1 MFQFT
6 IIFIIL
12 FMEETDMIIKIDEL
26 IRLDEFKNIRLISGS
41 KGLWRQVDSIGWLD
55 YEFVKSQSNRQ
66 YYSKFN
72 KGQLVMTSFLYAK
85 DNVFLTRDA
94 IRHLIDRDVSG
105 LIVNNV
111 FRIDIPETVLRYAD
125 AKEFPIFVTED
136 PSADLCSL
144 TIKLHDYIKDIERAE
159 FGDKEIGALLNTP
172 IPREE
177 VKTSAMRMNPS
188 FLPQITA
195 IYCHKE
201 SFLSDEEYV
210 KQVTKYQKS
219 EIYDRHNS
227 LYRYQN
233 GFMYIISSED
243 LESGFGNNYINQ
255 AIDSIVGDSS
265 EYSIGI
271 GEKHYDIR
279 ELDHAMQEAIYASII
294 NRKKEDIFTAY
305 HDLGSYQ
312 AILPLAEDPAMVSY
326 AERLLEPVIEYD
338 ASYNTMLLNT
348 LLDYVLLEG
357 DLHRLATDMNQHENT
372 LRYRFN
378 QIGKITG
385 LNPIRSGDYEKLA
398 LAAKILICKNNM

>member
-1 MFQFT
+1 
-6 IIFIIL
+6 
-12 FMEETDMIIKIDEL
+12 MIIRIEEL
-26 IRLDEFKNIRLISGS
+26 TRLDEFKNIRLIAGE
-41 KGLWRQVDSIGWLD
+41 KGLWRQVESFGWLD
-55 YEFVKSQSNRQ
+55 YEFVKNQKSKQFYSN
-66 YYSKFN
+66 FN

-85 DNVFLTRDA
+85 DNAFLTRDA
-94 IRHLIDRDVSG
+94 VRHLIDRDASG

-111 FRIDIPETVLRYAD
+111 FRIDIPEPALRYAD

-144 TIKLHDYIKDIERAE
+144 TIKLHDYIKDMEREE

-172 IPREE
+172 VGKEE
-177 VKTSAMRMNPS
+177 VRMSATRMNPS

-195 IYCHKE
+195 IYFHKE
-201 SFLSDEEYV
+201 AFLSDEEYV
-210 KQVTKYQKS
+210 KHVTKYQKS
-219 EIYDRHNS
+219 EMYDRHNS

-233 GFMYIISSED
+233 GFMYIISGND
-243 LESGFGNNYINQ
+243 LESAFGNKYISS
-255 AIDSIVGDSS
+255 AITSIIADPS

-271 GEKHYDIR
+271 GDIHYDIS

-294 NRKKEDIFTAY
+294 NHKKDDIFTAY

-312 AILPLAEDPAMVSY
+312 AILPLAEDPAMMAY
-326 AERLLEPVIEYD
+326 AERLLEPIIEYD
-338 ASYNTMLLNT
+338 ASYSTILLNT

-357 DLHRLATDMNQHENT
+357 DLHRLAADMNQHENT

-378 QIGKITG
+378 QIEKITG

-398 LAAKILICKNNM
+398 LAAKIYICKK